1 MVAGIIRRNSGLK
14 RLLRRD
20 DAIAI
25 TEYGMLVAF
34 LALALIAVVV
44 IFGGGIAS
52 WFASKTSGI
61 TTN

>member
-1 MVAGIIRRNSGLK
+1 MVAGLIRRNSGLK
-14 RLLRRD
+14 RLIRRD

-52 WFASKTSGI
+52 WFASKTSTI